1 MRHCIRRRP
10 SRAPAVATMKGRVG
24 YWGCCRRLFLGLVA
38 LALLALPA
46 ASSASTIVWARSDK
60 DGSRQRIVAA
70 RPDGSWLHAISQPK
84 KGGSDIDAQISPN
97 GRRVVWER
105 DFFDESILP
114 EIHVADISG
123 KHRRKLDLGC
133 VAPCLLDSGPTW
145 LRGGGRLAYTPV
157 IGPSTSEPATSAVL
171 QTSRLDGSS
180 PRRLSEHGIDGRFE
194 DYYADYSRDGS
205 YVVFLRARLSPD
217 SVAVFRMDADGTDVR
232 RLTPWKLEA
241 DTPDLSLAKSGP
253 TKDLAVFETYGHG
266 GPPKGKA
273 SNVATVPTT
282 CAPVSKCRKQIRYLT
297 RHRGGPVAS
306 FNPSWSPNGRRIAYT
321 RFKDRPC
328 CLGDIWTMR
337 PDGSHRRAVSKSP
350 LFEYR
355 PDWGPA
361 PTR

>member
-123 KHRRKLDLGC
+123 KHQRKLDLGC

-157 IGPSTSEPATSAVL
+157 IGPSTTTPVGENILCV
-171 QTSRLDGSS
+171 
-180 PRRLSEHGIDGRFE
+180 I
-194 DYYADYSRDGS
+194 
-205 YVVFLRARLSPD
+205 VRAL
-217 SVAVFRMDADGTDVR
+217 
-232 RLTPWKLEA
+232 
-241 DTPDLSLAKSGP
+241 
-253 TKDLAVFETYGHG
+253 
-266 GPPKGKA
+266 GKA
-273 SNVATVPTT
+273 LPGLLGALADALLRLLG
-282 CAPVSKCRKQIRYLT
+282 CAPLV
-297 RHRGGPVAS
+297 G
-306 FNPSWSPNGRRIAYT
+306 
-321 RFKDRPC
+321 
-328 CLGDIWTMR
+328 
-337 PDGSHRRAVSKSP
+337 
-350 LFEYR
+350 
-355 PDWGPA
+355 
-361 PTR
+361 